1 MPIFMSVSVPRE
13 VHAGKT
19 IVERMQLGKTLLVVG
34 FVVMGIGA
42 VLNWAPWL
50 VTWFGRLPGDIRLE
64 RDGFR
69 FYCPVTSMILV
80 SIALSL
86 LVRLFNKG

>member
-1 MPIFMSVSVPRE
+1 MPRE

-19 IVERMQLGKTLLVVG
+19 IVERMQLGKTLLLVG

>member
-1 MPIFMSVSVPRE
+1 MPRE

-34 FVVMGIGA
+34 FGVMGIGA

>member
-1 MPIFMSVSVPRE
+1 MPRE

>member
-1 MPIFMSVSVPRE
+1 MPRE

-80 SIALSL
+80 SIVLSL
-86 LVRLFNKG
+86 LVRLLSKG